1 LVFEDESG
9 FSLVSP
15 LKRTW
20 APRGHPPIVYTSLA
34 HSVRLNLL
42 GALLVSPAG
51 KKLRLRLNSH
61 ARTLRGEEV
70 LAFLAHLLWHVAGP
84 IVLVWDKHP
93 LHQRKTVHDFVARHP
108 RLPVYTLPTGAP
120 ELNPTEGIW
129 SQVDEYLAGTA
140 PRTRKELQENIWAG
154 VARTRNSQ
162 RRLRACLSGSQLLW
176 KH

>member
-20 APRGHPPIVYTSLA
+20 APKGHPPIVYTSLS

-51 KKLRLRLNSH
+51 IKLRLRVNSH
-61 ARTLRGEEV
+61 PSNLRGEEV
-70 LAFLAHLLWHVAGP
+70 LAFLAHLLRHVAGP
-84 IVLVWDKHP
+84 LILVWDKHP
-93 LHQRKTVHDFVARHP
+93 IHQRKTVQDFVARHP
-108 RLPVYTLPTGAP
+108 RLHVYTLPTGAP
-120 ELNPTEGIW
+120 ELNPAEGIW
-129 SQVDEYLAGTA
+129 SQVAEYLAGTV
-140 PRTRKELQENIWAG
+140 PRTREELQANVFAG
-154 VARTRNSQ
+154 VARTRKSQ
-162 RRLRACLSGSQLLW
+162 RRLRACLSGSHLPW